1 MENQV
6 TYRDGSDLMVFLA
19 GKPMLAAK
27 SHKIAY
33 KTSTKSI
40 TTKDSVN
47 SKYQRKIVTRIDVT
61 ITADALSVVE
71 SDAETVGYTELLTE
85 LKKGTSVEL
94 RFGLK
99 DKSGS
104 FETGKFVIDSLDL
117 NTPAGEEASYTA
129 QFSNDGEVKTSAT
142 FAGE

>member
-1 MENQV
+1 MGNQV
-6 TYRDGSDLMVFLA
+6 TYRDGSDLMVFL
-19 GKPMLAAK
+19 GSKPMLAAK

-71 SDAETVGYTELLTE
+71 PASETVGYTELLKE

-129 QFSNDGEVKTSAT
+129 QFSNDGEVKTVPT
-142 FAGE
+142 FAGK